1 MSLRLV
7 VPRELRSGEARVALV
22 PDAVAQLVDEG
33 FAVAVEHRAGVRSFA
48 DDDAFASSG
57 AAVIA
62 DRAALLRE
70 ADIVLTVRGL
80 GGSDDESFARDLASV
95 PRGAAV
101 VGLLD
106 PFDHEDRIESMAD
119 HGVWAFALER
129 MPRITRAQSMD
140 VLSSMS
146 TITGYQSVLLAARAS
161 PRMFPLLMTAAG
173 TLAAVRVLVLGAG
186 VAGLQAIATARRLGA
201 VVQAYDVRP
210 VVREQVESLGATFV
224 SFDGEHAGATAGG
237 YAIEQS
243 EVFYAREREM
253 LADALRDVDVAITT
267 ALVLGRRAPTLITAA
282 AVAGMRPG
290 SVIVDLA
297 AERGGNCEL
306 SEPGETVVRHGVS
319 IAAPLDLASAAPVH
333 ASQMYARNVSTFLRH
348 IASPNG
354 LALDAQDEISC
365 ETLVTP
371 AALAP
376 GESLADAAPVAGA

>member
-1 MSLRLV
+1 
-7 VPRELRSGEARVALV
+7 
-22 PDAVAQLVDEG
+22 
-33 FAVAVEHRAGVRSFA
+33 
-48 DDDAFASSG
+48 
-57 AAVIA
+57 
-62 DRAALLRE
+62 
-70 ADIVLTVRGL
+70 
-80 GGSDDESFARDLASV
+80 
-95 PRGAAV
+95 
-101 VGLLD
+101 
-106 PFDHEDRIESMAD
+106 
-119 HGVWAFALER
+119 

-146 TITGYQSVLLAARAS
+146 TITGYQAVLLAARTS

-173 TLAAVRVLVLGAG
+173 TLAAARVLVLGAG

-201 VVQAYDVRP
+201 LVQAYDVRP

-224 SFDGEHAGATAGG
+224 SFDGEHSGDTAGG

-319 IAAPLDLASAAPVH
+319 IVAPLDLASSAPVH

-348 IASPNG
+348 IASPDG
-354 LALDAQDEISC
+354 LTLDAQDEIFR

-371 AALAP
+371 TALLP
-376 GESLADAAPVAGA
+376 EESPADVAPVAGA

>member
-1 MSLRLV
+1 MSLRIG
-7 VPRELRSGEARVALV
+7 VPRELLPGEARVALV
-22 PDAVAQLVDEG
+22 PDAVAPLVDAG
-33 FAVAVEHRAGVRSFA
+33 FAIAVERGAGVRSFA
-48 DDDAFASSG
+48 DDDAYRANG
-57 AAVIA
+57 ANIID
-62 DRAALLRE
+62 DRAVLLRE
-70 ADIVLTVRGL
+70 ADVVLTVRGL
-80 GGSDDESFARDLASV
+80 GASDDESFTDDLASV
-95 PRGAAV
+95 RRSAAV

-106 PFDHEDRIESMAD
+106 PYDDEDRIQAMAD
-119 HGVWAFALER
+119 RGVLAFALER

-146 TITGYQSVLLAARAS
+146 TITGYQAVLLAARTS

-173 TLAAVRVLVLGAG
+173 TLAAARVLVLGAG

-224 SFDGEHAGATAGG
+224 SFGGEHTDATAGG

-282 AVAGMRPG
+282 GVAGMRPG
-290 SVIVDLA
+290 SVVVDLA

-319 IAAPLDLASAAPVH
+319 IAAPLDLASTAPVH

-348 IASPNG
+348 IATPDG
-354 LALDAQDEISC
+354 LTLDAQDEIFR

-371 AALAP
+371 TALDP
-376 GESLADAAPVAGA
+376 RESPADVAPVAGA

>member
-1 MSLRLV
+1 MSLRIV
-7 VPRELRSGEARVALV
+7 IPRELRHGEARVALV
-22 PDAVAQLVDEG
+22 PDAVARLVGDG
-33 FAVAVEHRAGVRSFA
+33 FAVAIERGAGTRSFA
-48 DDDAFASSG
+48 PEDAYRAGG
-57 AAVIA
+57 AAVID
-62 DRAALLRE
+62 DRAELLRE
-70 ADIVLTVRGL
+70 ADVLLTVRGL
-80 GGSDDESFARDLASV
+80 GGTEDESFARDLASV
-95 PRGAAV
+95 ARGAAV
-101 VGLLD
+101 IGLLD
-106 PFDHEDRIESMAD
+106 PYDLQDRIQSMAD
-119 HGVWAFALER
+119 HGVLAFALER

-146 TITGYQSVLLAARAS
+146 TITGYQAVLLAARAS
-161 PRMFPLLMTAAG
+161 PRLFPLLMTAAG
-173 TLAAVRVLVLGAG
+173 TLAAARVLVLGAG
-186 VAGLQAIATARRLGA
+186 VAGLQAIATAKRLGA

-210 VVREQVESLGATFV
+210 AVREQVESLGATFV
-224 SFDGEHAGATAGG
+224 SFDGEEGSATASG

-243 EVFYAREREM
+243 KAFYTRQREM
-253 LADALRDVDVAITT
+253 LAEALRDVDVAITT

-348 IASPNG
+348 IASPDG
-354 LALDAQDEISC
+354 LTLDARDEIFR

-371 AALAP
+371 MALDP
-376 GESLADAAPVAGA
+376 EESPADGIAVTGT

>member
-1 MSLRLV
+1 MSLRIV
-7 VPRELRSGEARVALV
+7 VPRELRHGEARVALV
-22 PDAVAQLVDEG
+22 PDAVARLVGDG
-33 FAVAVEHRAGVRSFA
+33 FAVAIERGAGTRSFA
-48 DDDAFASSG
+48 PDDAYRASG
-57 AAVIA
+57 AAVID
-62 DRAALLRE
+62 DRAELLRE
-70 ADIVLTVRGL
+70 ADVVLTVRGL
-80 GGSDDESFARDLASV
+80 GGTEDESFARDLASV
-95 PRGAAV
+95 ARGAAV
-101 VGLLD
+101 IGLLD
-106 PFDHEDRIESMAD
+106 PYDLQDRIQSMAD
-119 HGVWAFALER
+119 HGVLAFALER

-146 TITGYQSVLLAARAS
+146 TITGYQAVLLAARAS
-161 PRMFPLLMTAAG
+161 PRLFPLLMTAAG
-173 TLAAVRVLVLGAG
+173 TLAAARVLVLGAG
-186 VAGLQAIATARRLGA
+186 VAGLQAIATAKRLGA

-210 VVREQVESLGATFV
+210 AVREQVESLGATFV
-224 SFDGEHAGATAGG
+224 SFDGEEGSAIASG

-243 EVFYAREREM
+243 KAFYTRQREM
-253 LADALRDVDVAITT
+253 LAEALRDVDVAITT

-348 IASPNG
+348 IASPDG
-354 LALDAQDEISC
+354 LTLDARDEIFR

-371 AALAP
+371 MALDP
-376 GESLADAAPVAGA
+376 EESPADGIAVTGT

>member
-1 MSLRLV
+1 MSLQV
-7 VPRELRSGEARVALV
+7 AVPRELRHGEARVALV

-33 FAVAVEHRAGVRSFA
+33 FAVAVERDAGARSFA
-48 DDDAFASSG
+48 DDDAYRAGG
-57 AAVIA
+57 ATVID

-70 ADIVLTVRGL
+70 ADVVLTVRGL
-80 GGSDDESFARDLASV
+80 GASDDESYLRDLACV
-95 PRGAAV
+95 RQGAAV

-106 PFDHEDRIESMAD
+106 PYDAEDRIQSMAD
-119 HGVWAFALER
+119 HGVLAFALER

-146 TITGYQSVLLAARAS
+146 TITGYQAVLLAARIA

-173 TLAAVRVLVLGAG
+173 TLAAARVLVLGAG

-201 VVQAYDVRP
+201 LVQAYDVRP

-224 SFDGEHAGATAGG
+224 SFDGEHSGDTAGG

-253 LADALRDVDVAITT
+253 LADALRDVDVAITA

-319 IAAPLDLASAAPVH
+319 IGAPLDLASSAPVH

-348 IASPNG
+348 IASPDG
-354 LALDAQDEISC
+354 LTLDVQDEIFR

-371 AALAP
+371 TALVPQEAP
-376 GESLADAAPVAGA
+376 VDAAPVAGS

>member
-1 MSLRLV
+1 MSLRIV
-7 VPRELRSGEARVALV
+7 VARELRQGEARVALM
-22 PDAVAQLVDEG
+22 PDTVAQLVDEG
-33 FAVAVEHRAGVRSFA
+33 FSVAVERGAGVRSFA
-48 DDDAFASSG
+48 DDDAYRASG
-57 AAVIA
+57 ATVID

-70 ADIVLTVRGL
+70 ADVVLTVRGL
-80 GGSDDESFARDLASV
+80 GESDDLSFTRDVACV
-95 PRGAAV
+95 RRGAAV

-106 PFDHEDRIESMAD
+106 PYDYEDRIESLAD
-119 HGVWAFALER
+119 RGVLAFALER

-146 TITGYQSVLLAARAS
+146 TITGYQAVLLAARVS

-173 TLAAVRVLVLGAG
+173 TLAAARVLVLGAG

-201 VVQAYDVRP
+201 LVQAYDVRP

-224 SFDGEHAGATAGG
+224 SFAGEHSRDTAGG

-243 EVFYAREREM
+243 EAFYAREREM

-267 ALVLGRRAPTLITAA
+267 ALVLGQRAPTLITAA
-282 AVAGMRPG
+282 GVAGMRPG

-306 SEPGETVVRHGVS
+306 SEPGETVVRHGIS
-319 IAAPLDLASAAPVH
+319 IAAPLDLASSAPVH

-348 IASPNG
+348 IASPDG
-354 LALDAQDEISC
+354 LRLDADDEIVR

-371 AALAP
+371 TALLSE
-376 GESLADAAPVAGA
+376 ESPADVASVAGA